1 MSPALLDA
9 NHNECDDGTKDEQAN
24 DGHASVDLPPPD
36 STCENS
42 IILAVLFVQLGRA
55 IVPLNIVGWS
65 SRLDGNECGKHP
77 S

>member
-9 NHNECDDGTKDEQAN
+9 NHNECNDGAKDEQSD

-42 IILAVLFVQLGRA
+42 IILAVLFV
-55 IVPLNIVGWS
+55 
-65 SRLDGNECGKHP
+65 
-77 S
+77 